1 MIDLHLHS
9 NYSDGFDTPNQLIDK
24 GIKLNLRA
32 IALTDHDTIE
42 GNKEF
47 ISYGEDK
54 NIIVLPGVEISIKH
68 DFKRE
73 IKDVHVI
80 GLNIDCESINLK
92 NVLNKQME
100 GRLKQK
106 EEICNRLR
114 DEYDYNISYE
124 EVRAI
129 AGNKTVGRPHI
140 VDIMMK
146 NNPDK
151 IKGKTKNDLFK
162 MISIDGVAYV
172 DREFELTLEE
182 TIEVING
189 AGGISILA
197 HPGVYEVSNRAKFV
211 EFCANSGIKGI
222 EIEYIYAK
230 NRPFDNNANTE
241 KSQWAQNYFPRF
253 YKNLAEKFKLIK
265 SGGSDY
271 HGDKKNINIGEACVP
286 DGYLKYF
293 I

>member
-9 NYSDGFDTPNQLIDK
+9 NYSDGFETPNQLIDK
-24 GIKLNLRA
+24 AIKLNLRA

-54 NIIVLPGVEISIKH
+54 DIIVLPGIEISIRH

-80 GLNIDCESINLK
+80 GLNVDYESVNLK

-114 DEYDYNISYE
+114 DEFDYNISYN
-124 EVRAI
+124 EVKAI

-140 VDIMMK
+140 VEIMIK

-162 MISIDGVAYV
+162 MISIDGIAYV
-172 DREFELTLEE
+172 DRKFELTLEE
-182 TIEVING
+182 AIEAITN

-211 EFCANSGIKGI
+211 ELCANSGIIGI
-222 EIEYIYAK
+222 EIEYTYAK
-230 NRPFDNNANTE
+230 NRPFDNTE
-241 KSQWAQNYFPRF
+241 KAQWAQNYFPCF
-253 YKNLAEKFKLIK
+253 YKNLSEKFNLIK

>member
-9 NYSDGFDTPNQLIDK
+9 NYSDGVDTPNQLIDK
-24 GIKLNLRA
+24 AIKLNLRA

-54 NIIVLPGVEISIKH
+54 NIIVLPGIEISIRH
-68 DFKRE
+68 DIKRE

-80 GLNIDCESINLK
+80 GLNIDYESINLK
-92 NVLNKQME
+92 NILNKQME

-114 DEYDYNISYE
+114 DEFGYNISYD

-129 AGNKTVGRPHI
+129 AGNKIVGRPHI
-140 VDIMMK
+140 VDIMIK

-162 MISIDGVAYV
+162 MISIDGISYV

-182 TIEVING
+182 AVEAINS
-189 AGGISILA
+189 AGGIPILA
-197 HPGVYEVSNRAKFV
+197 HPGIYEVSNKVNFV
-211 EFCANSGIKGI
+211 ELCTNSGIKGI
-222 EIEYIYAK
+222 EIEYTYAK
-230 NRPFDNNANTE
+230 NRPFDNTE
-241 KSQWAQNYFPRF
+241 KAQWAQNYFPGF
-253 YKNLAEKFKLIK
+253 YRNLAEKLNLIK

-271 HGDKKNINIGEACVP
+271 HGNKKNINIGEACVP